1 MHSGEICYIMTVIC
15 SEPSY
20 PPFLGKGRGVAERET
35 LIQSD
40 NDGISISPGGFSLHA
55 EANPDSLR
63 SSAPSKGRGW
73 RNTVEFTQPI
83 ESLNYGTLPQL
94 F

>member
-20 PPFLGKGRGVAERET
+20 PFLERGCQKGRGLAERET

-40 NDGISISPGGFSLHA
+40 NDGISISLGGFSLPTG
-55 EANPDSLR
+55 ANPDSLR
-63 SSAPSKGRGW
+63 SSAPSKGRGLEKYC
-73 RNTVEFTQPI
+73 RIHSTYRI
-83 ESLNYGTLPQL
+83 S
-94 F
+94 

>member
-20 PPFLGKGRGVAERET
+20 PLPWEGGCPKGRGMPEGQGAERET

-55 EANPDSLR
+55 GANPDSLR
-63 SSAPSKGRGW
+63 SSAPSKGRG
-73 RNTVEFTQPI
+73 
-83 ESLNYGTLPQL
+83 
-94 F
+94 

>member
-20 PPFLGKGRGVAERET
+20 PPSLGRGMPEGQGEPSWGT

-40 NDGISISPGGFSLHA
+40 NDGISISLGGFSLHA

-63 SSAPSKGRGW
+63 SSAPSKGRG
-73 RNTVEFTQPI
+73 
-83 ESLNYGTLPQL
+83 
-94 F
+94 

>member
-20 PPFLGKGRGVAERET
+20 PLPWEGGCPKGRGAERET

-40 NDGISISPGGFSLHA
+40 NDGISISLGGLSLHVG
-55 EANPDSLR
+55 ANPDSLR
-63 SSAPSKGRGW
+63 SSVPSKGRGW
-73 RNTVEFTQPI
+73 RNTVE
-83 ESLNYGTLPQL
+83 SA
-94 F
+94 

>member
-1 MHSGEICYIMTVIC
+1 MHGGEICYIMTVIC

-20 PPFLGKGRGVAERET
+20 PLSWEGGCLKGRGAERET

-40 NDGISISPGGFSLHA
+40 NDGISISLGGFSLHA
-55 EANPDSLR
+55 GANPDSLR

-73 RNTVEFTQPI
+73 RNTVE
-83 ESLNYGTLPQL
+83 SA
-94 F
+94 

>member
-20 PPFLGKGRGVAERET
+20 PPSLGRGMPEGQGVAERET

-40 NDGISISPGGFSLHA
+40 NDGISISLGGFSLHA
-55 EANPDSLR
+55 GANPDSLR

-73 RNTVEFTQPI
+73 RNTVE
-83 ESLNYGTLPQL
+83 SV
-94 F
+94 

>member
-20 PPFLGKGRGVAERET
+20 PPSLGRGMPEGQGEPSWGT

-63 SSAPSKGRGW
+63 SSAPSKGRG
-73 RNTVEFTQPI
+73 
-83 ESLNYGTLPQL
+83 
-94 F
+94 

>member
-1 MHSGEICYIMTVIC
+1 MPEGQ
-15 SEPSY
+15 
-20 PPFLGKGRGVAERET
+20 GGRAGET

-55 EANPDSLR
+55 GANPDSLR
-63 SSAPSKGRGW
+63 SSAPSKGRGQ

-83 ESLNYGTLPQL
+83 ESLNYGTLSQL

>member
-20 PPFLGKGRGVAERET
+20 PLPWEGGMPEGQGGAERET

-40 NDGISISPGGFSLHA
+40 NDGISISLGGFLLHTG
-55 EANPDSLR
+55 ANPDSLR
-63 SSAPSKGRGW
+63 SSAPSKGRG
-73 RNTVEFTQPI
+73 
-83 ESLNYGTLPQL
+83 
-94 F
+94 

>member
-20 PPFLGKGRGVAERET
+20 PFPWEGGCPKGRGAERET

-40 NDGISISPGGFSLHA
+40 NDGISISLGEFSLHA
-55 EANPDSLR
+55 GANPDSLR
-63 SSAPSKGRGW
+63 SSAPPQGRG
-73 RNTVEFTQPI
+73 
-83 ESLNYGTLPQL
+83 
-94 F
+94 

>member
-20 PPFLGKGRGVAERET
+20 PLPLEGECSKVRGVAERKT

-55 EANPDSLR
+55 GANPDSLR
-63 SSAPSKGRGW
+63 SSAPSKGRG
-73 RNTVEFTQPI
+73 
-83 ESLNYGTLPQL
+83 
-94 F
+94 

>member
-20 PPFLGKGRGVAERET
+20 PLPWEGGCPKGREPSWGM

-40 NDGISISPGGFSLHA
+40 NDGISISLGGFLLHA
-55 EANPDSLR
+55 GANPGSLR
-63 SSAPSKGRGW
+63 SSAPSKGR
-73 RNTVEFTQPI
+73 
-83 ESLNYGTLPQL
+83 S
-94 F
+94 

>member
-1 MHSGEICYIMTVIC
+1 MQRTVLP
-15 SEPSY
+15 PS
-20 PPFLGKGRGVAERET
+20 FGRGMPEGQGSRVGET

-55 EANPDSLR
+55 GANPDSLR

-83 ESLNYGTLPQL
+83 ESLNYGTLSQL

>member
-20 PPFLGKGRGVAERET
+20 SLPWEGGCPKGRGAERET

-40 NDGISISPGGFSLHA
+40 NDGISISLVGLSLHA
-55 EANPDSLR
+55 GANPDSLR
-63 SSAPSKGRGW
+63 SSAPSKERG
-73 RNTVEFTQPI
+73 
-83 ESLNYGTLPQL
+83 
-94 F
+94 

>member
-20 PPFLGKGRGVAERET
+20 PLPWEGGCPKGRGLAERET

-40 NDGISISPGGFSLHA
+40 NDGSVSPQADFHFMREPTPTRFARLPLPKEGARETLS
-55 EANPDSLR
+55 NP
-63 SSAPSKGRGW
+63 
-73 RNTVEFTQPI
+73 
-83 ESLNYGTLPQL
+83 LNR
-94 F
+94 

>member
-20 PPFLGKGRGVAERET
+20 PLPWEGGCPKGREPSWGM

-40 NDGISISPGGFSLHA
+40 NDGISISLGGFSLHTG
-55 EANPDSLR
+55 ANPDSLR
-63 SSAPSKGRGW
+63 SSAPSKGRG
-73 RNTVEFTQPI
+73 
-83 ESLNYGTLPQL
+83 
-94 F
+94 

>member
-20 PPFLGKGRGVAERET
+20 PLPWEGGMPEGPGTERET

-40 NDGISISPGGFSLHA
+40 NDGISISLGGFSLHA
-55 EANPDSLR
+55 GANPNSLR
-63 SSAPSKGRGW
+63 SSAPSKGRG
-73 RNTVEFTQPI
+73 
-83 ESLNYGTLPQL
+83 
-94 F
+94 

>member
-20 PPFLGKGRGVAERET
+20 PPFLGKGGCPKGRGLAERET

-63 SSAPSKGRGW
+63 SSAPSKGRG
-73 RNTVEFTQPI
+73 
-83 ESLNYGTLPQL
+83 
-94 F
+94 